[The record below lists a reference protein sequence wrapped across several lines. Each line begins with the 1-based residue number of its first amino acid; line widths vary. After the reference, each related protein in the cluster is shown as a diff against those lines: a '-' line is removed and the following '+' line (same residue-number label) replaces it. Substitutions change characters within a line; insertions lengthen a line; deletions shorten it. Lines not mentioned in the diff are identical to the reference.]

1 MLKEH
6 QESNEVK
13 SFFEDLNQFAYIED
27 TKISQV
33 LVDVEK
39 LPSLML
45 GLMLAKG
52 VDPGIVKETIRRF
65 YLAGFSL
72 TI

>member
-1 MLKEH
+1 
-6 QESNEVK
+6 
-13 SFFEDLNQFAYIED
+13 
-27 TKISQV
+27 
-33 LVDVEK
+33 VDVEK